1 MRKQELGKDNE
12 DVRPGQ
18 QELGRDREEES
29 VNREQVVGE
38 AIMMVRSPWSG
49 SGDLVTF
56 SFLLLSA
63 RPKDQMPKEGTQIR
77 QI

>member
-12 DVRPGQ
+12 DVKPGQ

-38 AIMMVRSPWSG
+38 AIMMVRSPWFG

-56 SFLLLSA
+56 RFLLLSA
-63 RPKDQMPKEGTQIR
+63 RPKIRCLKKELK
-77 QI
+77 